1 MKTLTLQEMTE
12 TQRMRVRQ
20 RLAQERKILGRELTN
35 SEENKVKKLI
45 ITEISAEVEKEAKA
59 IKTQKKKERVTGS
72 NATYSWSSNNHTR
85 GYR

>member
-1 MKTLTLQEMTE
+1 MKILTLQEMTE

-20 RLAQERKILGRELTN
+20 RLAQERKSLGRELTN
-35 SEENKVKKLI
+35 SEESKVRKQI

-59 IKTQKKKERVTGS
+59 LRTQKKKERITGS

>member
-20 RLAQERKILGRELTN
+20 RLAQERKSLGRELTN
-35 SEENKVKKLI
+35 SEESKVKKLI

-59 IKTQKKKERVTGS
+59 LRTQKKKERVTGS
-72 NATYSWSSNNHTR
+72 NATYNWSSNKHTR